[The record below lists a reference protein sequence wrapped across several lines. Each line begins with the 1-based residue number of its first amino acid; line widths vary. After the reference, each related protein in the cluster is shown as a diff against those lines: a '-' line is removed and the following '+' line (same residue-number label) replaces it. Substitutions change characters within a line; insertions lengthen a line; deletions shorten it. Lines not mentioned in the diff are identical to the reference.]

1 MCETLNLYIRLYLR
15 ELRTPPMPNFLIG
28 LDFIIWST
36 DTRLQVLWAKLPKIW
51 GEISFMDIKKIK
63 NVNYTS
69 WVYICIIYLHIL
81 IYFMIFLYFREY
93 RECPRCPPLAHRPIR
108 MYILLYLIYTYAGQI
123 KQHACTRTSGVD
135 MRIYIRIWLIT
146 HSRGRACMHVR
157 TPQVAG
163 FCTCGTRTCVLTYAP
178 SRPSMGGRRGIRTF
192 VFNGA
197 DLHAWL
203 PCVGMGGRACLSI
216 RRTSTSPNNSD
227 RFIIKSYIYIYEKRI
242 KHWFRDL
249 FDSTVVYS
257 MEYAGEIYTNLA
269 CFVDKLKIDRNWA
282 CFASL

>member
-1 MCETLNLYIRLYLR
+1 MCETLNLHIRLYLR

-123 KQHACTRTSGVD
+123 KQHACTRTSGVTYMAD
-135 MRIYIRIWLIT
+135 YALT
-146 HSRGRACMHVR
+146 RACMHARTYAAKLLAFVRAAHVRAYWR
-157 TPQVAG
+157 TPHHGRPWAG
-163 FCTCGTRTCVLTYAP
+163 DVVYVRLFSSALICMHDC
-178 SRPSMGGRRGIRTF
+178 
-192 VFNGA
+192 
-197 DLHAWL
+197 HAWAWAAAHAYRSDVRRRHPTTATVL
-203 PCVGMGGRACLSI
+203 LLNPIFIYTRSELSI
-216 RRTSTSPNNSD
+216 GFVICLTQRW
-227 RFIIKSYIYIYEKRI
+227 YIRWNMQGRYIQT
-242 KHWFRDL
+242 WL
-249 FDSTVVYS
+249 VS
-257 MEYAGEIYTNLA
+257 
-269 CFVDKLKIDRNWA
+269 
-282 CFASL
+282 

>member
-1 MCETLNLYIRLYLR
+1 MCETLNLHIRLYLR

-157 TPQVAG
+157 TPQSCWLLYVRH
-163 FCTCGTRTCVLTYAP
+163 TYVRTDV
-178 SRPSMGGRRGIRTF
+178 RPITA
-192 VFNGA
+192 V
-197 DLHAWL
+197 H
-203 PCVGMGGRACLSI
+203 GRATWYTYVCFH
-216 RRTSTSPNNSD
+216 RRWS
-227 RFIIKSYIYIYEKRI
+227 
-242 KHWFRDL
+242 
-249 FDSTVVYS
+249 
-257 MEYAGEIYTNLA
+257 A
-269 CFVDKLKIDRNWA
+269 CMTAMHGHGRPRMLIDPTYVDVTQQQRP
-282 CFASL
+282 FYY